1 MRKFLI
7 SVALVS
13 TALTAAPALAQ
24 DYGRPGYDHRYDQRG
39 DHRGDWNRGGP
50 DRMAVQNLL
59 RQLDQVEFRI
69 QRSLERRM
77 ISRREAFSLRREAND
92 IRVRLNYRG
101 RDGLSGR
108 EFARL
113 QVQVNRLEQRVRI
126 ERRDRDGRP
135 F

>member
-108 EFARL
+108 EFAQL
-113 QVQVNRLEQRVRI
+113 QSRVNRLEQRLSF
-126 ERRDRDGRP
+126 ERRDNDRRP
-135 F
+135 Y

>member
-1 MRKFLI
+1 MRKLLI

-24 DYGRPGYDHRYDQRG
+24 DYGRQGYG

-50 DRMAVQNLL
+50 DRPAVNNLL
-59 RQLDQVEFRI
+59 RQLDQIENRI
-69 QRSLERRM
+69 QRSLQRRA
-77 ISRREAFSLRREAND
+77 ISPREAYSLRREAND
-92 IRVRLNYRG
+92 IRVRVNVRG
-101 RDGLSGR
+101 RNGLTGR
-108 EFARL
+108 EFAQL
-113 QVQVNRLEQRVRI
+113 QIRVNRLEQRVRI

>member
-24 DYGRPGYDHRYDQRG
+24 DYGRPGYDHRG

-50 DRMAVQNLL
+50 DRPAVNNLL
-59 RQLDQVEFRI
+59 RQLDQVDFRI
-69 QRSLERRM
+69 QRSLQRRM
-77 ISRREAFSLRREAND
+77 ISPREAISLRREAND
-92 IRVRLNYRG
+92 IRVRVNVRG

-108 EFARL
+108 EFAQL
-113 QVQVNRLEQRVRI
+113 QIRVNRLEQRLMV
-126 ERRDRDGRP
+126 ERRDNDRRP
-135 F
+135 Y

>member
-24 DYGRPGYDHRYDQRG
+24 DYGRHGYG

-50 DRMAVQNLL
+50 DRMAIQNLL
-59 RQLDQVEFRI
+59 RQLDRVEFRI

-92 IRVRLNYRG
+92 IRIRLDYRG

-126 ERRDRDGRP
+126 ERRDFDRRP
-135 F
+135 Y

>member
-24 DYGRPGYDHRYDQRG
+24 DYGRPGYG

-50 DRMAVQNLL
+50 GRPAVNNLL

-69 QRSLERRM
+69 QRSLQRRM
-77 ISRREAFSLRREAND
+77 ISPREAYSLRREANE
-92 IRVRLNYRG
+92 IRARVNVRG

-108 EFARL
+108 EFAQL
-113 QVQVNRLEQRVRI
+113 QIRVNRLEQRVNI
-126 ERRDRDGRP
+126 ERRDRDRRP
-135 F
+135 Y

>member
-24 DYGRPGYDHRYDQRG
+24 DYGRPGYDHRG
-39 DHRGDWNRGGP
+39 DHRGADWDRRGP
-50 DRMAVQNLL
+50 ARPAVNNLL

-69 QRSLERRM
+69 QRSLQRRA
-77 ISRREAFSLRREAND
+77 ISPREAYSLRREANE
-92 IRVRLNYRG
+92 IRARVNVRG

-108 EFARL
+108 EFAQL
-113 QVQVNRLEQRVRI
+113 QVRVNRLEQRVNV
-126 ERRDRDGRP
+126 ERRDRDRRP
-135 F
+135 Y

>member
-59 RQLDQVEFRI
+59 RQLDRVEFRI

-92 IRVRLNYRG
+92 IRARLDYRG

-126 ERRDRDGRP
+126 ERRDRDDRP

>member
-50 DRMAVQNLL
+50 DRPAVNNLL
-59 RQLDQVEFRI
+59 RQLDRVDLRI
-69 QRSLERRM
+69 QRSLQYRA
-77 ISRREAFSLRREAND
+77 ISPREAFSLRREANE
-92 IRVRLNYRG
+92 IRVRVNVRG
-101 RDGLSGR
+101 RDGLNGR
-108 EFARL
+108 EFAQL
-113 QVQVNRLEQRVRI
+113 QSRVNQLEQRVSM
-126 ERRDRDGRP
+126 ERRDRDRRP
-135 F
+135 Y